1 MKQFNIITVY
11 PDFFES
17 FKNHGLIKKGLLK
30 KLIEINILNIRNFT
44 DDKHKRVDF
53 KPYGGGP
60 GMIIQ
65 YCPVKKAID
74 SLNQGKTIMLSPQG
88 ERLTQKKL
96 ACLSNESNL
105 NFICGRYEGV
115 DQRIIDNLVDEE
127 ISIGDYVLSGGEIPA
142 AAVIEGIVRLIPD
155 IAENMSSIENDSFSN
170 KLLEYPQYTKPNLV
184 DGLSVPD
191 VLISGNHREVERW
204 RRKAFFGCHNA

>member
-1 MKQFNIITVY
+1 MKRFNIITVY

-17 FKNHGLIKKGLLK
+17 FKNHGLIKKGLIK
-30 KLIEINILNIRNFT
+30 KLIEINILNVRNFT

-96 ACLSNESNL
+96 SYLSNESNL
-105 NFICGRYEGV
+105 NFICGRYE
-115 DQRIIDNLVDEE
+115 
-127 ISIGDYVLSGGEIPA
+127 
-142 AAVIEGIVRLIPD
+142 
-155 IAENMSSIENDSFSN
+155 
-170 KLLEYPQYTKPNLV
+170 
-184 DGLSVPD
+184 
-191 VLISGNHREVERW
+191 
-204 RRKAFFGCHNA
+204 

>member
-74 SLNQGKTIMLSPQG
+74 S
-88 ERLTQKKL
+88 
-96 ACLSNESNL
+96 
-105 NFICGRYEGV
+105 
-115 DQRIIDNLVDEE
+115 
-127 ISIGDYVLSGGEIPA
+127 
-142 AAVIEGIVRLIPD
+142 
-155 IAENMSSIENDSFSN
+155 
-170 KLLEYPQYTKPNLV
+170 
-184 DGLSVPD
+184 
-191 VLISGNHREVERW
+191 
-204 RRKAFFGCHNA
+204 